1 MSGTI
6 TVAGAAM
13 HMGMPH
19 KTSASCEFRELHYI
33 EAQITMSRC
42 TTTLQAGGL
51 RRFQLSHFWL
61 NHKSQS
67 SNAHGHAPQNNSIMG
82 ISCFALH

>member
-19 KTSASCEFRELHYI
+19 KTSASCEFHELHYI
-33 EAQITMSRC
+33 EAQITMSCC
-42 TTTLQAGGL
+42 TTTLQAGRL